1 MLAKALCIRLI
12 AVLISGTLA
21 TAPFACCCAAV
32 QSQEIEALAQ
42 PMPAQPMAGIAG
54 MDHGQDVGQLPPS
67 GLPCP
72 HKVTASLDAGQTV
85 GLPVIAPNAKPVVY
99 SEADAVDSIPEW
111 PAIRPTPHIWP
122 PPMQP
127 ATLVSQHVLLLI

>member
-1 MLAKALCIRLI
+1 VLAKALFIRLI
-12 AVLISGTLA
+12 AVLISGTLG

-32 QSQEIEALAQ
+32 QSQEIEAFVH
-42 PMPAQPMAGIAG
+42 PMPAQPM
-54 MDHGQDVGQLPPS
+54 PPS

-111 PAIRPTPHIWP
+111 PAIRPTPHMWP
-122 PPMQP
+122 PPMGP